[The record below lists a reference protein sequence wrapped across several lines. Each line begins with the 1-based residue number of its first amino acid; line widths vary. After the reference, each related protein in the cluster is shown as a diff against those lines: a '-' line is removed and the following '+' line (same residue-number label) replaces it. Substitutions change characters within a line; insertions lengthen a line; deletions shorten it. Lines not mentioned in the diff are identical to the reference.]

1 MAGGYN
7 SAEAFIPQFAIECLY
22 TKSSPTHGLLGVRA
36 KECLQVTEGTYC
48 SYATFSSYSCPTH
61 GRSASMHGQPIP
73 QSGSLPSIDSFMDLS
88 SPKSPPIGLGQ
99 SAFSPGQKPGRPQA
113 NSPPPHAQ
121 GSPSNQRTQQRI
133 QGISTVQPKYFRF
146 PNVNP
151 NGPKALR

>member
-1 MAGGYN
+1 
-7 SAEAFIPQFAIECLY
+7 
-22 TKSSPTHGLLGVRA
+22 
-36 KECLQVTEGTYC
+36 
-48 SYATFSSYSCPTH
+48 
-61 GRSASMHGQPIP
+61 MHGQPIP

-113 NSPPPHAQ
+113 DSPPPHAQ

-133 QGISTVQPKYFRF
+133 QGISTVQPKYFPF

-151 NGPKALR
+151 NGPKALRQYLSQITSDEHTTIKDHIRPGFKMYPWHQRHINNIEHDINLR